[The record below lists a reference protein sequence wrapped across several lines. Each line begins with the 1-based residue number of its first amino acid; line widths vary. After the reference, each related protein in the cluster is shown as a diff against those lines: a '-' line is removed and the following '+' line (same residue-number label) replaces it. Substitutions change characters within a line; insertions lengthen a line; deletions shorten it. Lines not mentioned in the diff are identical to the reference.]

1 MTYIKSF
8 KNQSWLLPPNL
19 LDIIPEDHICFLVE
33 EIAEKIDFSEFEI
46 KYSGP
51 GHPAYHPRIPT
62 KILIQS
68 MLDKVRPS
76 RAIARNVRENVV
88 FIYLAENLKP
98 DFRTISDFRKDNKKL
113 LKDIF
118 KITVSTAKELGAI
131 SLDHLST
138 DGSKLK
144 ACASNRST
152 FTKEELQ
159 IIEQF
164 VNNELNEGIR
174 LDNIED
180 KLFKDCRGYD
190 QLKGSSKKQ
199 VKSLVAKYLK
209 QIKNADYD
217 RFSEIKDTIN
227 HAKNELENNQL
238 NQVSLTDPESRFMLN
253 KKDKFELSYNPQ
265 ITVDHKQG
273 FIVANDI
280 CQDAVDFNQ
289 LKRQIELVEEN
300 CGKLKEGT
308 KISLDNGY
316 HNGENIRYLNDK
328 KLDGYI
334 PNQAE
339 AQKAKG
345 KNVIVHK
352 FDKSNFGYDD
362 KADEFICPAGNKLK
376 FSCEYYSKEKKRNI
390 REYVGVKCKDCLFN
404 SQCTKRKDKI
414 RRLKSYPFEKER
426 RDMAKKMQTKKAKK
440 VYGRRKETVEPA
452 IGHIKE
458 NLGFR
463 SFLTMGL
470 NVVKNE
476 FNLACIAYNLKKIW
490 ILLQKKKKENISLK
504 KKCDAYSLLD
514 YFMQSIRID
523 L

>member
-1 MTYIKSF
+1 M
-8 KNQSWLLPPNL
+8 KNQSWLLPLNL
-19 LDIIPEDHICFLVE
+19 LEMIPEDHICLLVE
-33 EIAEKIDFSEFEI
+33 EIVDKIDFSEFEI
-46 KYSGP
+46 RYSGA
-51 GHPAYHPRIPT
+51 GHPAYHPRVIT
-62 KILIQS
+62 KILVQA
-68 MLDKVRPS
+68 MLDRIRPS

-88 FIYLAENLKP
+88 FMYLAENLTP

-118 KITVSTAKELGAI
+118 KITVSAAKELGAI
-131 SLDHLST
+131 GLEHLST

-144 ACASNRST
+144 ACASNRSA
-152 FTKEELQ
+152 FTKEELL

-164 VNNELNEGIR
+164 VNNELDEGIK

-180 KLFKDCRGYD
+180 KLFKECRGYD
-190 QLKGSSKKQ
+190 QLAGSSKKKI
-199 VKSLVAKYLK
+199 KSLVAKYIK

-227 HAKNELENNQL
+227 HAKNELENNL
-238 NQVSLTDPESRFMLN
+238 LDNVSLTDPESRFMLN
-253 KKDKFELSYNPQ
+253 KKDKFELSYNPK
-265 ITVDHKQG
+265 ITVDHKHG

-289 LKRQIELVEEN
+289 LKPQIELVEEN
-300 CGKLKEGT
+300 CGRLKKGT

-328 KLDGYI
+328 KFDGYI
-334 PNQAE
+334 PNQIE

-345 KNVIVHK
+345 KAVIIDK

-362 KADEFICPAGNKLK
+362 KKDEFICPTGNKLK

-390 REYVGVKCKDCLFN
+390 REYIGIRCRDCLFN

-426 RDMAKKMQTKKAKK
+426 REMAKKMQTKKAKEI
-440 VYGRRKETVEPA
+440 YAGRKETVEPA
-452 IGHIKE
+452 IGDIKE

-463 SFLTMGL
+463 SFLTRGL
-470 NVVKNE
+470 NAVKNE
-476 FNLACIAYNLKKIW
+476 FNLACVAHNLRKIW
-490 ILLQKKKKENISLK
+490 ILLPEFRTI
-504 KKCDAYSLLD
+504 
-514 YFMQSIRID
+514 
-523 L
+523 